1 MDKYNLR
8 YLKPS
13 AFIFICVVLGVSL
26 IAANNYIN
34 SHWGISIS
42 VFAVIGSLFG
52 LINNYLWNI
61 RPFRWMYNVPDFS
74 GRYEGTLFYEFRNE
88 NCEVVSGRL
97 EHIKVVAQNGS
108 DVVISS
114 WTKQKDG
121 AMSSKS
127 TSIEA
132 SIKKENDGNFSLI
145 YNYLND
151 GNFELGF
158 APHYGTEVL
167 KLIENGEGNHL
178 VGKYY
183 TERLPFQ
190 TKGRIDLKLT
200 GKKMYH
206 EKYI

>member
-1 MDKYNLR
+1 MEKYNLR

-34 SHWGISIS
+34 SHWGISVS
-42 VFAVIGSLFG
+42 VFAVIGALFG
-52 LINNYLWNI
+52 IINSYLWNKK
-61 RPFRWMYNVPDFS
+61 PFCWMYNVPDFS
-74 GRYEGTLFYEFRNE
+74 GRYEGTLHYELRNE
-88 NCEVVSGRL
+88 KCEVVSGML
-97 EHIKVVAQNGS
+97 EHIKVVTQNGS
-108 DVVISS
+108 DVVINS

-132 SIKKENDGNFSLI
+132 SIVKEKDGTFSLI
-145 YNYLND
+145 YNYLNE

-158 APHYGTEVL
+158 SPHYGTEVL
-167 KLIENGEGNHL
+167 KLIENGDGKHL

-190 TKGRIDLKLT
+190 TRGKLDLKLT
-200 GKKMYH
+200 NKKMYH
-206 EKYI
+206 EK

>member
-1 MDKYNLR
+1 MEKYNLR

-13 AFIFICVVLGVSL
+13 AFIFICVVLGISL
-26 IAANNYIN
+26 ITANNYIN
-34 SHWGISIS
+34 SHWGISVS
-42 VFAVIGSLFG
+42 VFAVIGALFG
-52 LINNYLWNI
+52 IINSYLWNKK
-61 RPFRWMYNVPDFS
+61 PFCWMHNVPDFS
-74 GRYEGTLFYEFRNE
+74 GRYEGTLYYEFRNE
-88 NCEVVSGRL
+88 KCEVISGLL
-97 EHIKVVAQNGS
+97 EHIKVVIQNGS
-108 DVVISS
+108 DVVINS

-132 SIKKENDGNFSLI
+132 SIVKEKDGTYSLI

-158 APHYGTEVL
+158 SPHYGTEVL
-167 KLIENGEGNHL
+167 KLIENGEGKHL

-190 TKGRIDLKLT
+190 TRGKLDLKLT
-200 GKKMYH
+200 NKKMCH
-206 EKYI
+206 EK

>member
-1 MDKYNLR
+1 MEKYNLR

-34 SHWGISIS
+34 SHWGISVS
-42 VFAVIGSLFG
+42 VFAVIGALFG
-52 LINNYLWNI
+52 IINSYLWNKK
-61 RPFRWMYNVPDFS
+61 PFCWMYNVPDFS
-74 GRYEGTLFYEFRNE
+74 GRYEGTLYYEFRNE
-88 NCEVVSGRL
+88 KCEVVSGML
-97 EHIKVVAQNGS
+97 EHIKVVTQNGS
-108 DVVISS
+108 DVVINS

-127 TSIEA
+127 TNIEA
-132 SIKKENDGNFSLI
+132 SIVKEKDGTYSLI

-158 APHYGTEVL
+158 SPHYGTEVL
-167 KLIENGEGNHL
+167 KLIENGEGKHL

-190 TKGRIDLKLT
+190 TRGKLDLKLT
-200 GKKMYH
+200 NKKMYH
-206 EKYI
+206 EK